1 MTIAREE
8 TVWLPRPVAVC
19 PVEEEIFLKASEEAL
34 SREWPELADATPTA
48 RVGRPRLIQLRRGR
62 HRVPA
67 RWGLRIGL
75 TVTGLAIAASAFGAG
90 WALGQSW
97 SRDGGHSIARQ
108 LDTWRTEVRD
118 TLLGV

>member
-8 TVWLPRPVAVC
+8 TVWLPRPAAIW
-19 PVEEEIFLKASEEAL
+19 PVEDETGLDARDHRSLEPGAL
-34 SREWPELADATPTA
+34 ATTA
-48 RVGRPRLIQLRRGR
+48 KPAANRARRGR

-67 RWGLRIGL
+67 RWSHRLAVAAAVFGIAAVTFGSGL
-75 TVTGLAIAASAFGAG
+75 T
-90 WALGQSW
+90 LGQTW
-97 SRDGGHSIARQ
+97 ARDGGQSIARQ